1 MAIFNS
7 YVSLPEGTSGAYLSN
22 LVLFRVWSPGGKSQ
36 NIRTFFSINHGS
48 VGWSTSMWNL
58 KNLND
63 FNKPSTCIYTFFEM
77 TSNHHEIHWNPHE
90 KADLTSFSP
99 EPQKVAKTS
108 HFRLE
113 RNDSASRR
121 WPHWRPTQ
129 SLRTHDDAT
138 TASGGG
144 GVPAT

>member
-63 FNKPSTCIYTFFEM
+63 FNKTSTCIYTFLKWHLITM
-77 TSNHHEIHWNPHE
+77 KSSW
-90 KADLTSFSP
+90 KAALTSFSRP
-99 EPQKVAKTS
+99 KRSPKRPT
-108 HFRLE
+108 FRLE

-121 WPHWRPTQ
+121 WSHWRPTQ
-129 SLRTHDDAT
+129 SYAPTMMRRLQA
-138 TASGGG
+138 AEEVSGDIMRI
-144 GVPAT
+144 

>member
-77 TSNHHEIHWNPHE
+77 TSNHHEILMKRPISRHFLRAPKGRQNVPLSAW
-90 KADLTSFSP
+90 
-99 EPQKVAKTS
+99 AK
-108 HFRLE
+108 RL
-113 RNDSASRR
+113 RLSSLASLETYAIPTHPRWCDDCKRR
-121 WPHWRPTQ
+121 R
-129 SLRTHDDAT
+129 RC
-138 TASGGG
+138 
-144 GVPAT
+144 PAT